1 MIYLA
6 LVSSPIIVII
16 IRVGYHLYTFSTRT
30 PFISISCQKLYTPTR
45 NGCVKF
51 LSLTIFSCWRVLETR
66 FHFVRIAESRRTR
79 KTRKDLLLSQLI
91 LIYIFQCFENIAD
104 PESNIFRVLQGM
116 PKWHSP
122 YGMLPNQRQIRF
134 LAFGGFS
141 TPILQVKTHEIGVEN
156 PSYKKKIQHFSLK
169 LTVMGRAERHPTFA
183 HKKKGTHEGVPNV
196 WKTL

>member
-1 MIYLA
+1 MG
-6 LVSSPIIVII
+6 V
-16 IRVGYHLYTFSTRT
+16 
-30 PFISISCQKLYTPTR
+30 
-45 NGCVKF
+45 
-51 LSLTIFSCWRVLETR
+51 
-66 FHFVRIAESRRTR
+66 
-79 KTRKDLLLSQLI
+79 
-91 LIYIFQCFENIAD
+91 
-104 PESNIFRVLQGM
+104 
-116 PKWHSP
+116 
-122 YGMLPNQRQIRF
+122 NQRQMRF